1 MSFITF
7 SDDPESNIVQ
17 YNNLSPSNCLREATI
32 SALLDPAK
40 QYADDLCTSISIS
53 DCSNAL
59 YASTSKTGESESGL
73 VIKSLADV
81 AKACRAID
89 ASSLL
94 KRVRTPFGKP
104 RNYNIDRDNRMSTML
119 G

>member
-1 MSFITF
+1 MGTKLGNRF
-7 SDDPESNIVQ
+7 SI
-17 YNNLSPSNCLREATI
+17 L
-32 SALLDPAK
+32 
-40 QYADDLCTSISIS
+40 
-53 DCSNAL
+53 AL

-104 RNYNIDRDNRMSTML
+104 RNYNIGRDNRSGNISWHDWHIGTVIY
-119 G
+119 GAVV